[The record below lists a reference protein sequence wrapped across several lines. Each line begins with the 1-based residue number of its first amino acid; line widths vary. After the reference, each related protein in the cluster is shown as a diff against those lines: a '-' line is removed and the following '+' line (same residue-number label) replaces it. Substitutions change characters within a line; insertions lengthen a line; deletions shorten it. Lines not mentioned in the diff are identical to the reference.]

1 MIGEPRVGII
11 LQARMGST
19 RLPGKVL
26 ADLNG
31 MPLLKHILLRW
42 QWLGR
47 WPLVLATTDRPEDD
61 ELESF
66 CNQEQVPCFRGSAL
80 DVLGRYLG
88 CAQSFAFDQVIRWTG
103 DNPFVDVEHLPSLVA
118 GHLVGGFDY
127 SNNFA
132 GLPLGCGSEILS
144 LGALSRSAAEGLA
157 PDHREH
163 VDEYILQNR
172 ALFSCWV
179 SEEPNPQSH
188 FLRWTVDVPRDLE
201 AARALASKAGTPP
214 APLARL
220 LAP

>member
-1 MIGEPRVGII
+1 MTAEPQIGII

-19 RLPGKVL
+19 RLPGKVM

-31 MPLLKHILLRW
+31 LPLLKHILLRW

-61 ELESF
+61 ALESF
-66 CNQEQVPCFRGSAL
+66 CGQEQVPCFRGNAL
-80 DVLGRYLG
+80 DVLDRYLG
-88 CAQSFAFDQVIRWTG
+88 CARTFGFDHVIRWTG

-118 GHLVGGFDY
+118 GHQGGAFDY
-127 SNNFA
+127 SNNFT

-144 LGALSRSAAEGLA
+144 MGALSRSAAEGLA

-163 VDEYILQNR
+163 VNEYILQNP
-172 ALFSCWV
+172 ALFSCWIT
-179 SEEPNPQSH
+179 SAPHPESYD
-188 FLRWTVDVPRDLE
+188 LRWTVDLPQDLE
-201 AARALASKAGTPP
+201 AARVLAAKGGAPP

>member
-1 MIGEPRVGII
+1 MKVEPRIGII

-31 MPLLKHILLRW
+31 IPLLKHILMRW

-61 ELESF
+61 ELESI
-66 CNQEQVPCFRGSAL
+66 CSQEQVPCFRGSSL
-80 DVLGRYLG
+80 DVLDRYLR
-88 CAQSFAFDQVIRWTG
+88 CAKAFGFDQVIRWTG
-103 DNPFVDVEHLPSLVA
+103 DNPFVDIDYLPSLVA
-118 GHLVGGFDY
+118 GHLAGGFDY

-132 GLPLGCGSEILS
+132 GLPLGCGSGILS
-144 LGALSRSAAEGLA
+144 LAALSRSASEGMA
-157 PDHREH
+157 ADHREH

-172 ALFSCWV
+172 ELFSCWL
-179 SEEPNPQSH
+179 SEEPDPQFH
-188 FLRWTVDVPRDLE
+188 RLRWTVDLPEDLT
-201 AARALASKAGTPP
+201 AARILAAKAGPPP
-214 APLARL
+214 ASLARL

>member
-1 MIGEPRVGII
+1 MTVEPRIGII

-31 MPLLKHILLRW
+31 IPLLKHILLRW

-66 CNQEQVPCFRGSAL
+66 CRQEQVPCFRGSSL
-80 DVLGRYLG
+80 DVLDRYLRSARAFG
-88 CAQSFAFDQVIRWTG
+88 FDQVIRWTG
-103 DNPFVDVEHLPSLVA
+103 DNPFVDIEHLPSLVA
-118 GHLVGGFDY
+118 GHLAGNFDY

-132 GLPLGCGSEILS
+132 GLPLGSGSGILS
-144 LGALSRSAAEGLA
+144 LAALTRSASKGLA

-172 ALFSCWV
+172 ELFSCWL
-179 SEEPNPQSH
+179 SEEPDPQTH
-188 FLRWTVDVPRDLE
+188 RLRWTVDVPQDLN
-201 AARALASKAGTPP
+201 AARILAAKAGPPP